1 MTAQPLTTEPTTGP
15 TASGPHVEDTLRA
28 LVARLTLTRK
38 VQLLTGSTA
47 WRLHALEEIGLR
59 TVTLSDGPAGV
70 RGTSEDPTETSV
82 LLPAPTALAA
92 TWDLHL
98 AARTGRLF
106 AGEARRHGV
115 DMVLAPQV
123 NIQRTPVAGR
133 HFECYSEDP
142 LLTSAVSGA
151 LVGAM
156 QDAGVAAC
164 LKHFVANDSET
175 DRTQYLSVVD
185 ERTLRE
191 VYLAP
196 FEHAVREVGVWS
208 LMAAYNQVD
217 DGVLAAPATEH
228 THLLRDV
235 LKEEWGFDGVVVS
248 DWLAAQRTVES
259 ATGGLDLV
267 MPGPGGPWEDALVRA
282 VQAGDVD
289 EAVVDD
295 KVLRL
300 LRLAVRVGALPAV
313 DAGVPA
319 PEVDAALPRELAARA
334 TVVLRDDGARLP
346 FAPSAVRRV
355 ALLGPNAVDPYVQ
368 GGGSAHVRPDR
379 VVGPAEGLRS
389 ALPDAEVVVLRGGDN
404 RRYAPALDLARCTDP
419 RTGAPGV
426 RISLVDGH
434 GREIA
439 GDVHPTWDG
448 WWRDLPDN
456 VHDVRL
462 EAVVAL
468 PEPGV
473 HHLELGTVGRWA
485 FEVDGRPVG
494 QGTRTVGAEV
504 VLDSSINQP
513 PGCTADVDGGR
524 RVHLSAT
531 VQSVRNEGYGNQ
543 ARAALRHRLPGQDA
557 DEEIA
562 AAVEAAQA
570 ADLVVVVVGTTEE
583 VESEGW
589 DRDSLALPGRQ
600 DDLVEAVL
608 DAAPDAVV
616 VVNAGAPVLLPWLP
630 RARTVLWTWLPG
642 QDGGHA
648 LADVLL
654 GAVEP
659 SGRLPWTLPASAAD
673 VPVPHALPQQGVVRY
688 AEGVHVGY
696 REWERRGTEPAAPF
710 GHGLGWTTWR
720 YDGLAAAA
728 ALGPDGA
735 VELTVT
741 VTNTGPRAGREVVQV
756 YLEPPAT
763 DPAAFAELPDRP
775 VRWLAGFAVVHADA
789 GRQVTTTVRVPARA
803 LQVWEV
809 AAGRWTTPPGTYRLR
824 IGRSI
829 RDLRLDDE
837 VTVPSADTEEVP
849 LS

>member
-1 MTAQPLTTEPTTGP
+1 MTAQPQTTEPVVGP
-15 TASGPHVEDTLRA
+15 TAPAPCAEDALRA
-28 LVARLTLTRK
+28 LVARLTPARK

-70 RGTSEDPTETSV
+70 RGTGEDPTETSV
-82 LLPAPTALAA
+82 LLPAPSALAA
-92 TWDLHL
+92 TWDTDL
-98 AARTGRLF
+98 AARTGTLF

-196 FEHAVREVGVWS
+196 FEHAVHHVGVWS
-208 LMAAYNQVD
+208 VMAAYNQVD

-228 THLLRDV
+228 DHLLRTV
-235 LKEEWGFDGVVVS
+235 LKDEWGFDGVVVS

-259 ATGGLDLV
+259 ANGGLDLV
-267 MPGPGGPWEDALVRA
+267 MPGPGGPWEDALLGA
-282 VQAGDVD
+282 IKSGEVD

-300 LRLAVRVGALPAV
+300 LRLALRVGALPEIGP
-313 DAGVPA
+313 GVPA
-319 PEVDAALPRELAARA
+319 PAVDATLPRELAARA
-334 TVVLRDDGARLP
+334 TVVLRDEDARLP
-346 FAPSAVRRV
+346 FVPSAVRRV
-355 ALLGPNAVDPYVQ
+355 ALLGPNAVAPYVQ
-368 GGGSAHVRPDR
+368 GGGSAHVHPDR

-404 RRYAPALDLARCTDP
+404 RKYAPALDLARCTDP
-419 RTGAPGV
+419 RTGAPGIRV
-426 RISLVDGH
+426 SLVDDQ

-439 GDVHPTWDG
+439 GDVHPAWDG
-448 WWRDLPDN
+448 WWRDLPDA

-462 EAVVAL
+462 EAVVTL
-468 PEPGV
+468 PEPGR
-473 HHLELGTVGRWA
+473 HHLELGTVGRWT

-494 QGTRTVGAEV
+494 QGTRTAGAEV

-513 PGCTADVDGGR
+513 PGCTAEVDGAR

-557 DEEIA
+557 DAEIA
-562 AAVEAAQA
+562 AAVLAAQA

-600 DDLVEAVL
+600 DELVEAVL

-616 VVNAGAPVLLPWLP
+616 VVNAGAPVLLPWLD

-659 SGRLPWTLPASAAD
+659 GGRLPWTLPASADD
-673 VPVPHALPQQGVVRY
+673 VPVPHALPQDGVVRY
-688 AEGVHVGY
+688 TEGVHVGY
-696 REWERRGTEPAAPF
+696 REWERRRTAPAAPF
-710 GHGLGWTTWR
+710 GHGLGWTTWQ
-720 YDGLAAAA
+720 YDGLAAPAG
-728 ALGPDGA
+728 LTPDGA
-735 VELTVT
+735 VELAVT
-741 VTNTGPRAGREVVQV
+741 VTNSGPRAGREVVQV
-756 YLEPPAT
+756 YLEPPADA
-763 DPAAFAELPDRP
+763 DPGRP
-775 VRWLAGFAVVHADA
+775 VRWLAGFSVVTADA
-789 GRQVTTTVRVPARA
+789 GEQVTASVRVPARA
-803 LQVWEV
+803 LQVWDV
-809 AAGRWTTPPGTYRLR
+809 AARRWTTPPGTYRLR

-829 RDLRLDDE
+829 RDLRLDDH
-837 VTVPSADTEEVP
+837 VTVPSTDTEEVP
-849 LS
+849 HS